1 MIEGVV
7 VAALVVAFAAIAG
20 VAAWTVW
27 RLWTGAD
34 PGDVG
39 QTTAVPG
46 ARDDSATGHTQDVPT
61 DVDVEAGGRAVDR
74 R

>member
-1 MIEGVV
+1 MIQGVV

-27 RLWTGAD
+27 RLWNGAD

-39 QTTAVPG
+39 RTATGPT
-46 ARDDSATGHTQDVPT
+46 REDSATGRTEPT
-61 DVDVEAGGRAVDR
+61 DVDLEAGGRAGDR